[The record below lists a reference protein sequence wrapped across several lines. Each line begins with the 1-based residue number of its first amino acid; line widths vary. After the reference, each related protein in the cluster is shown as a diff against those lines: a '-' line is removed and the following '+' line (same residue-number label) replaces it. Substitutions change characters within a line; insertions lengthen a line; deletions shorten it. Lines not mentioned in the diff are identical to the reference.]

1 MLKKLHR
8 MKLKLLQLKQQR
20 KQQQKL
26 QHQVH
31 LLRLVQEIIL
41 SQLVAQFHAHHVQEI
56 ILSQLVVQFHAHH
69 NVRREPEH
77 LVQEWQERDQ
87 VLFVQV
93 LQHVQVHRV
102 QQVPELELEI
112 THHVQVELQHLQV
125 RTVHK
130 VQPVQVEQLV
140 VHNVQAAAVLIAV
153 QVVAVLQVHLERM
166 QVNLQSVSRSH
177 VKRCAK
183 SSTICR
189 HRNLVVQLFL
199 TVMER
204 QRFVCVAVLHSLTS
218 QRRLVQ
224 IQQR

>member
-1 MLKKLHR
+1 MLKRLHR
-8 MKLKLLQLKQQR
+8 KRQRLQQVKQLQLL
-20 KQQQKL
+20 L
-26 QHQVH
+26 QHQQLQRLLDLELILSQQVAQFLAH
-31 LLRLVQEIIL
+31 LVLEIIL
-41 SQLVAQFHAHHVQEI
+41 SQQVAQFHAHHNDHKE
-56 ILSQLVVQFHAHH
+56 
-69 NVRREPEH
+69 REH
-77 LVQEWQERDQ
+77 LVQEWQERVQ
-87 VLFVQV
+87 VLCVQV
-93 LQHVQVHRV
+93 LQRVQVHHDL
-102 QQVPELELEI
+102 QVLELEQVI
-112 THHVQVELQHLQV
+112 THHEQVEHQHHQDHI
-125 RTVHK
+125 VHK
-130 VQPVQVEQLV
+130 VQQVVHQVVQQV

-189 HRNLVVQLFL
+189 HHNLVVLLFL
-199 TVMER
+199 MVMER